1 MTDELKDKLKAPLR
15 PELQE
20 TVKELMT
27 EMKLTPSQQEVVDK
41 IRALRK
47 MTATSG
53 FKTTRSVNDLLERL
67 NADDLAAVASVLYS
81 K

>member
-1 MTDELKDKLKAPLR
+1 
-15 PELQE
+15 
-20 TVKELMT
+20 
-27 EMKLTPSQQEVVDK
+27 
-41 IRALRK
+41 

>member
-1 MTDELKDKLKAPLR
+1 
-15 PELQE
+15 
-20 TVKELMT
+20 MT
-27 EMKLTPSQQEVVDK
+27 ESQLTPSQQEVVDK

-67 NADDLAAVASVLYS
+67 NADDLAAVAAALYTE
-81 K
+81 

>member
-1 MTDELKDKLKAPLR
+1 
-15 PELQE
+15 
-20 TVKELMT
+20 MT
-27 EMKLTPSQQEVVDK
+27 ESQLTPSQQEVVDK
-41 IRALRK
+41 ILALRK

-67 NADDLAAVASVLYS
+67 NADDLAAVAAALYDNG

>member
-67 NADDLAAVASVLYS
+67 NADDLAAVASVLY

>member
-1 MTDELKDKLKAPLR
+1 
-15 PELQE
+15 
-20 TVKELMT
+20 MT
-27 EMKLTPSQQEVVDK
+27 ESQLTPSQQEVVDK
-41 IRALRK
+41 ILALRK

-67 NADDLAAVASVLYS
+67 NADDLPAVAAALYDNG